1 LAFPPLSD
9 PRRTAYFSSPA
20 PYVTLAVGTVLLTPN
35 VYWLTT
41 HAFIP
46 FSYAMEAHSGTA
58 ALALF
63 SALIFIGTGL
73 PYAVAAIVFGV
84 LAARPGGAAIRDTLW
99 PGDAE
104 RRMLVIA
111 FAAPFAFAVLIAVL
125 LTVAIESIWVTPAMT
140 LLPIVLLSSPL
151 VAMSRLA
158 AVRLLTLAIVFPLF
172 MLAISPLVALGT
184 HLSGV
189 PNFGSDY
196 RAVAQAVEHVWRSHA
211 DMPLRIVG
219 STNFV
224 NGIVFYFKD
233 QPSTV
238 DIDNPKLTPWV
249 SVDRIE
255 REGAAIVCPE
265 TDAFCMRALVSYAAY
280 YHVVG
285 DESVVVSRHFF
296 GIASPSERYEII
308 VIPPDAS
315 RAMHSAIS
323 PDR

>member
-1 LAFPPLSD
+1 LVDHALGRAWRCRAQRSAPL
-9 PRRTAYFSSPA
+9 RLFQFAG
-20 PYVTLAVGTVLLTPN
+20 TLCDARGRHGSAN
-35 VYWLTT
+35 
-41 HAFIP
+41 A
-46 FSYAMEAHSGTA
+46 E
-58 ALALF
+58 F
-63 SALIFIGTGL
+63 SALIFIGNGL
-73 PYAVAAIVFGV
+73 SYAVAAIVFGV
-84 LAARPGGAAIRDTLW
+84 LAARPSGAAIRDTLW

-104 RRMLVIA
+104 RCMLVIA

-158 AVRLLTLAIVFPLF
+158 AVRLLALAVGF
-172 MLAISPLVALGT
+172 PLVALAVSPLAALGV
-184 HLSGV
+184 HLNGV
-189 PNFGSDY
+189 PNYGSDY
-196 RAVAQAVEHVWRSHA
+196 RAVAEAVERVWRAHA
-211 DMPLRIVG
+211 DKPLRIVG
-219 STNFV
+219 STSYV
-224 NGIVFYFKD
+224 NGFVFYFKD

-265 TDAFCMRALVSYAAY
+265 TDAFCMRALGSFAAY
-280 YHVVG
+280 YHVVA
-285 DESVVVSRHFF
+285 EENVVVSRRFF
-296 GIASPSERYEII
+296 GFASPSERYEII